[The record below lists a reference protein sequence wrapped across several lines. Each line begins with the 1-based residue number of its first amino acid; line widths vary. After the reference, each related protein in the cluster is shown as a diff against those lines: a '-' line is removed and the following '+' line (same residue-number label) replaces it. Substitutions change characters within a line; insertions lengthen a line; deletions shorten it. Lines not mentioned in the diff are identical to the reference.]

1 MANRMDV
8 ITQIY
13 MPPRDAIRRL
23 SQEGLVRG
31 LDDAKLD
38 ALRAECWDDSEEEM
52 EDAGVLG
59 ILTSFY
65 EGVERGLE
73 DGFVWRG
80 AQFWNDTD
88 DVVAEISAALK
99 IDPPLYRQRS
109 ARETVSH
116 GANRQAV
123 LALELERADGEVQ
136 LVEARSLRDVVDV
149 FNAELKRRDQT
160 RRLIALDTSGEW
172 EMFIATDLR
181 LARKLFAEGALP
193 VHDVEQLG
201 E

>member
-1 MANRMDV
+1 MDE

-13 MPPRDAIRRL
+13 LPPRDAVRRL
-23 SQEGLVRG
+23 AEEGVVKG
-31 LDDAKLD
+31 LDDARLD

-65 EGVERGLE
+65 EGVERGIE

-88 DVVAEISAALK
+88 DAVAELAATLG
-99 IDPPLYRQRS
+99 DQPPLFRQRS

-116 GANRQAV
+116 KGPSREPV
-123 LALELERADGEVQ
+123 LAMELERADGEVQ
-136 LVEARSLRDVVDV
+136 LVEARSLGDVAQI
-149 FNAELKRRDQT
+149 FNAELVRRGET

-172 EMFIATDLR
+172 EMFVALELK
-181 LARKLFAEGALP
+181 LARKLVAEGALP
-193 VHDVEQLG
+193 VFDVEQLTD
-201 E
+201 

>member
-1 MANRMDV
+1 MDE

-23 SQEGLVRG
+23 AEEGLVRG

-65 EGVERGLE
+65 EGVERGIE

-88 DVVAEISAALK
+88 DAVAELSAALK

-116 GANRQAV
+116 GASRQAV
-123 LALELERADGEVQ
+123 LALELERADGETQ
-136 LVEARSLRDVVDV
+136 LVEARSLRDLVDV
-149 FNAELKRRDQT
+149 FNAELQRRNEPK
-160 RRLIALDTSGEW
+160 RLIALDTSGEW
-172 EMFIATDLR
+172 EMFAVLDPK
-181 LARKLFAEGALP
+181 LARKLVAEGVLP
-193 VHDVEQLG
+193 VHDVDQLG